1 MDILGDMR
9 VCCSI
14 ALKSEVLAD
23 RNFFCCSILIASV
36 RDLIRQLRGPQIM
49 EVLRECIKAAGDKF
63 RVPVLDM
70 KLGGCSGPA
79 CKEGCGKP

>member
-23 RNFFCCSILIASV
+23 RNFFCCSILTASV
-36 RDLIRQLRGPQIM
+36 RDLIKQLG
-49 EVLRECIKAAGDKF
+49 
-63 RVPVLDM
+63 VPTDNGSL
-70 KLGGCSGPA
+70 
-79 CKEGCGKP
+79 EGMYKSSWR